1 MLTMTSELQSNNFDD
16 ICRFCLA
23 HFTEETIKTVLFSE
37 NFTNIIM
44 DITSLQIQENDHLPS
59 YICSICVDRLKN
71 AHSFKNLIE
80 ESDRILKNLF
90 LKCNSPS
97 TLQVG
102 RNTQEQVNDEYDQD
116 SENTEIPQSSFGS
129 FKPETHITDSAQTS
143 LRKDEANREKLKS
156 SNSKLCPIC
165 NEELP
170 SANLM
175 KGHLKIHGF
184 NEKLSCHYCGKKYK
198 SNYDFKVHLR
208 KHSGLRP
215 FSCDICEKSFSDPR
229 SYEKHKKLHTG
240 EKLFKCEICNK
251 SFTHG
256 YTLKTHMRIHS
267 GEKPF
272 VCAECGHSFSTT
284 SQLKIHTRIHHSQDK
299 PYGCSVCPK
308 RFVSSTGL
316 ATHKLTHTGERKFTC
331 FTCGKGS
338 RTTSDLKSHLRTHT
352 GERPFLCKVPE
363 CDKKYKTSSQLNA
376 HLKTHTGEKNF
387 PCTICSNSLVA
398 DGHVRTFAEL
408 FLIIFSVR
416 YGG

>member
-198 SNYDFKVHLR
+198 SNYDFKIQEVMR
-208 KHSGLRP
+208 NIKSCIQGKN
-215 FSCDICEKSFSDPR
+215 FSNAKF
-229 SYEKHKKLHTG
+229 
-240 EKLFKCEICNK
+240 
-251 SFTHG
+251 
-256 YTLKTHMRIHS
+256 
-267 GEKPF
+267 
-272 VCAECGHSFSTT
+272 
-284 SQLKIHTRIHHSQDK
+284 LKIHTRIHHSQDK